1 MDLGPIEKS
10 GGRRGDGRDDNFA
23 PMTHCSGRNQLVLF
37 LQMILT
43 PILRVFSEEL
53 LRAKRGILRAYQI
66 TRDLD
71 ERTLEFLLIFL
82 GIR

>member
-1 MDLGPIEKS
+1 M
-10 GGRRGDGRDDNFA
+10 A
-23 PMTHCSGRNQLVLF
+23 HCSGRDGFVLF

-43 PILRVFSEEL
+43 QIMRVFSEEL

-66 TRDLD
+66 TRELD

>member
-1 MDLGPIEKS
+1 LDRVQKS
-10 GGRRGDGRDDNFA
+10 GGMRGDGRDNNFA
-23 PMTHCSGRNQLVLF
+23 PMAHCAGRHQFVLF
-37 LQMILT
+37 FQMILA

-53 LRAKRGILRAYQI
+53 LRAQRGILRAYQI
-66 TRDLD
+66 IRELD